1 MSWAISYRDEATDD
15 IADAMTWYR
24 SRAVGLD
31 ERFLKEVL
39 ACEVLMLQFPKGAPV
54 VYKHFRQLP
63 MKGFPYVVMYGLWH
77 GTIVIYRVFHT
88 RQDPGKRFRKKR

>member
-39 ACEVLMLQFPKGAPV
+39 ACEVLIDRTWMRSA
-54 VYKHFRQLP
+54 
-63 MKGFPYVVMYGLWH
+63 
-77 GTIVIYRVFHT
+77 T
-88 RQDPGKRFRKKR
+88 